1 MSLIDIGGT
10 LTTLVGQFTTQI
22 TAAAPTVLGA
32 VVLVAGVNL
41 GLRWVKKL
49 AGQIG

>member
-1 MSLIDIGGT
+1 MALIDVAGS
-10 LTTLVGQFTTQI
+10 LTSLVTDFTTEI

>member
-1 MSLIDIGGT
+1 MALIDVAGS
-10 LTTLVGQFTTQI
+10 LTSLVADFTSEI

>member
-1 MSLIDIGGT
+1 MALIDVAGS
-10 LTTLVGQFTTQI
+10 LTTLVASFTTEI
-22 TAAAPTVLGA
+22 TDSAPIVLGA